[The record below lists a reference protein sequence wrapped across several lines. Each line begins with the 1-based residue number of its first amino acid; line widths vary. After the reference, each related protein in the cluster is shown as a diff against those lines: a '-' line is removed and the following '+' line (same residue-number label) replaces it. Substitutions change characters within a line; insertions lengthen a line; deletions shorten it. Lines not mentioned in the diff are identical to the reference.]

1 MNNGFVW
8 KDSHSDEYKLVCESL
23 PGKDTADE
31 RFYKHVVPGRNGYL
45 IEMENT
51 LESLTKSVT
60 FHMLDET
67 NVDGLKAWLRGT
79 DKVIFSNQEDRYYN
93 ATIVNKMELA
103 ELIPI
108 LHKGIIQFECQPLGY
123 LLDGDNKIT
132 LTTPT
137 NINNP
142 GTYYSEPLIRIYG
155 SGNISFYINNQY
167 LKIDNVNEY
176 VDIDTEL
183 DEVFKGTVS
192 MDNKSSGDTPILE
205 VGENDITWNG
215 TVTKVEIIPRWRCL

>member
-1 MNNGFVW
+1 MNNGFYW
-8 KDSHSDEYKLVCESL
+8 KGQHSDDYQLICDTL
-23 PGKDTADE
+23 PGKDTAEE
-31 RFYKHVVPGRNGYL
+31 RYIKEVIPGRSGYL

-51 LESLTKSVT
+51 LESITKSVT
-60 FHMLDET
+60 FHMTDET

-79 DKVIFSNQEDRYYN
+79 DSVIFSNQEDRYYK
-93 ATIVNKMELA
+93 ATIINKLELT

-132 LTTPT
+132 
-137 NINNP
+137 INSNTEIINQ

-155 SGNISFYINNQY
+155 SGTINLYINNQH
-167 LKIDNVNEY
+167 LKIDNISEY

-183 DEVFKGTVS
+183 DQIYKGTIS
-192 MDNKSSGDTPILE
+192 MDNNSSGDTPILE
-205 VGENDITWNG
+205 VGENIISWTGSVLKIDIT
-215 TVTKVEIIPRWRCL
+215 PRWRFL